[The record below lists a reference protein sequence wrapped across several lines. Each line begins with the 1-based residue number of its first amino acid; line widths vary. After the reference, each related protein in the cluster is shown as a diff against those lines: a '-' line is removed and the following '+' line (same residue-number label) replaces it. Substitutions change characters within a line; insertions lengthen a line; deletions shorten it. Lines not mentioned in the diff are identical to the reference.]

1 MPGVGF
7 AEPLRAHPCALLS
20 GHPWPPKFREPHPRH
35 ALRFGLSSVSPVLAA
50 TRLFASFFQYGY
62 CRQGFAFHEFEE
74 CAAAGGDVGDLVSY
88 AVFVNGSHGVA
99 AAGEGEGVAFGDG
112 FCQCFGAVAELVEFE
127 YANRA
132 VPQDGFGVFE
142 QAREL
147 AGGFR
152 AYVEDHVVGA
162 DVGDVFHG
170 GGGGFGEFAGDHY
183 INRQRDFYAAGAVF
197 GGVDQVVFAQGF
209 ADRVTGCGQEGVGD
223 AAADDDLV
231 THFFQGVEYIQFGGD
246 FGAANDGNHRFG
258 RVVEGLAEGVEFC
271 CQQRARAGFGG
282 EFGYAVGRCLS
293 AVGGAEGVHHV
304 DVAQGRVLLGQV
316 FVVFLFAFVK
326 ADVFEQHYFTVSHF
340 NTTEIILD
348 QAHILA
354 QQGAQVF
361 GDRFHGGGFVVHA
374 FFRAAQVGHQHDFG
388 AGVFGSLD
396 GRQRGADAGVAGHL
410 AVFDRHV
417 QVFTNQNPLAGEVQ
431 VSHFFDGHNLNSI
444 FLRV

>member
-88 AVFVNGSHGVA
+88 AVFVNGCDGVA

-112 FCQCFGAVAELVEFE
+112 FGQGFGAVAELVEFE
-127 YANRA
+127 HANRA
-132 VPQDGFGVFE
+132 VPEDSFGVLE

-152 AYVEDHVVGA
+152 AYVEDHV
-162 DVGDVFHG
+162 
-170 GGGGFGEFAGDHY
+170 
-183 INRQRDFYAAGAVF
+183 F

-209 ADRVTGCGQEGVGD
+209 AYRVAGCGQEGVGD
-223 AAADDDLV
+223 AATDDDLV
-231 THFFQGVEYIQFGGD
+231 THFFQGVEDVQFGGD
-246 FGAANDGNHRFG
+246 FGAANDSNHGLG
-258 RVVEGLAEGVEFC
+258 RVVEGFAEGVEFG
-271 CQQRARAGFGG
+271 CQQRAGAGFGS
-282 EFGYAVGRCLS
+282 ELRHTVGGGLG

-304 DVAQGRVLLGQV
+304 DIAQGGVLLGEV
-316 FVVFLFAFVK
+316 FVVFLFALIE
-326 ADVFEQHYFTVSHF
+326 ANVFEQYDFAVGHF
-340 NTTEIILD
+340 NAVKVILD
-348 QAHILA
+348 QADFLA
-354 QQGAQVF
+354 QQGNQVL
-361 GDRFHGGGFVVHA
+361 GYGLHGGGFVVHA
-374 FFRAAQVGHQHDFG
+374 FFRADQVGHQHDFG
-388 AGVFGSLD
+388 AGVFGGLD
-396 GRQRGADAGVAGHL
+396 GRQRGADAGVAGYF
-410 AVFDRHV
+410 AVFDRYV
-417 QVFTNQNPLAGEVQ
+417 QVFTNQNPLAGQVQ
-431 VSHFFDGHNLNSI
+431 VSYFFDGHNLNSI